1 MSQPRRSVKPL
12 RISLVE
18 DDEGL
23 RRALVQLMQASGHEI
38 AAFASA
44 EAFLASEERTRTDC
58 LIVDIRLPG
67 LSGFALCER
76 LTREGWGL
84 PVIYVTAHDD
94 PAARAQAARED
105 AAFLLKPVDRKT
117 LLAAIASAV
126 AGS

>member
-1 MSQPRRSVKPL
+1 VKPL
-12 RISLVE
+12 QISLVE

-23 RRALVQLMQASGHEI
+23 RRALVQLMQASGHEV